1 MNAVEI
7 YEKAVNSLERGDITL
22 GEFETQIAVLKDV
35 EPVVRCK
42 DCTHCTVQKGYIPGD
57 TEFREFPVYFCKH
70 PMSELG
76 SEPLV
81 IEADDFCSYG
91 ERRTDV

>member
-42 DCTHCTVQKGYIPGD
+42 DCQHAKLPYTPELQKL
-57 TEFREFPVYFCKH
+57 FRRCNIHGVEVFVNNNH
-70 PMSELG
+70 
-76 SEPLV
+76 
-81 IEADDFCSYG
+81 FCSYG
-91 ERRTDV
+91 ERRTDDE